1 VTNIMAAMPTSTSSS
16 SVFSDIVSP
25 TVGRRDGKSH
35 RSRPPSA
42 AVSESRLSLPT
53 TTSGRRVIAV
63 VYAGVVLVAGLLGAI
78 IGVILPA
85 RNDFT
90 TASLGP
96 FAFDAT
102 PLTFAIYGMVM
113 VGLTLGVLLGA
124 VQFVSRYDDATPPGE
139 GGGFDGE
146 SGGGAEDDGNDAA
159 GDDGGNAER
168 ADG

>member
-1 VTNIMAAMPTSTSSS
+1 VTNIMAAMPTSTTSS
-16 SVFSDIVSP
+16 SVFSDIVSS

-42 AVSESRLSLPT
+42 AVSESRLSLPA

-63 VYAGVVLVAGLLGAI
+63 VYTGVVLVAGLLGAV

-96 FAFDAT
+96 LAFDAN

-139 GGGFDGE
+139 GGGFDGGADDDE
-146 SGGGAEDDGNDAA
+146 SES
-159 GDDGGNAER
+159 DGGDGGDSER
-168 ADG
+168 TDG